1 VPKGLLRPARGVGLP
16 FRLSQRQKNKSSWVS
31 LGLVFALGS
40 ILAGCG
46 LPSAAPTSVE
56 LEGSVG
62 GTDFPF
68 HLVRVDA
75 RVVSLLQSYKG
86 VRFGAGF
93 RTAKYSANNALHPGD
108 IVAMSVYE
116 TGGSTL
122 FPPPSNLPNISI
134 NQNLPNSAPASNST
148 IPPQI
153 VETDGTINVPF
164 VGRVNV
170 VGKTPG
176 QVGRLIE
183 QQLRGKAVDPQVIV
197 TLVNNNS
204 NTATVGGDV
213 NSPRPVALSLRGEK
227 LLDVVAAAGGA
238 KYQAYETYVDVVR
251 GGHTGTALLQEIV
264 RDPSQNIIIRPND
277 QVFLTRVPR
286 SFTVMGATIKV
297 AQYPFETERVSM
309 AEAIARSGGPID
321 TVGDSSGIYLFRFEP
336 RVLAKQI
343 LAVANPEA
351 VSDADTTEYVPILY
365 HLGLKEAGGYFY
377 AQAIQIRDKDVILV
391 TNAELTQVQK
401 AINIVRGFSGIG
413 YDLQRLRT
421 LP

>member
-1 VPKGLLRPARGVGLP
+1 
-16 FRLSQRQKNKSSWVS
+16 
-31 LGLVFALGS
+31 
-40 ILAGCG
+40 
-46 LPSAAPTSVE
+46 
-56 LEGSVG
+56 
-62 GTDFPF
+62 
-68 HLVRVDA
+68 
-75 RVVSLLQSYKG
+75 
-86 VRFGAGF
+86 
-93 RTAKYSANNALHPGD
+93 
-108 IVAMSVYE
+108 
-116 TGGSTL
+116 
-122 FPPPSNLPNISI
+122 
-134 NQNLPNSAPASNST
+134 
-148 IPPQI
+148 
-153 VETDGTINVPF
+153 
-164 VGRVNV
+164 
-170 VGKTPG
+170 
-176 QVGRLIE
+176 
-183 QQLRGKAVDPQVIV
+183 
-197 TLVNNNS
+197 
-204 NTATVGGDV
+204 
-213 NSPRPVALSLRGEK
+213 
-227 LLDVVAAAGGA
+227 
-238 KYQAYETYVDVVR
+238 
-251 GGHTGTALLQEIV
+251 
-264 RDPSQNIIIRPND
+264 
-277 QVFLTRVPR
+277 VPR